1 MSPTPPDIC
10 DCAKWCAD
18 QSLSAVQEI
27 LRDVFYI
34 LVAILTCVVFIGSLT
49 FVATAM
55 AMLVLVTGSYLIR
68 WLKSIN
74 ADRAPKQDNHGTGG
88 ERQRLLPGSSG
99 LFENHGLPA
108 YSA

>member
-10 DCAKWCAD
+10 NCAKWCAD

-34 LVAILTCVVFIGSLT
+34 LVAIVTSIVLIGCIT
-49 FVATAM
+49 FASTGM
-55 AMLVLVTGSYLIR
+55 CMLVLITGAYLLR

-74 ADRAPKQDNHGTGG
+74 ADKVPKQDGSGTEG
-88 ERQRLLPGSSG
+88 ERQRLLPGLSG
-99 LFENHGLPA
+99 LSGDHEPPA

>member
-74 ADRAPKQDNHGTGG
+74 ADQAPKQDNHGTG